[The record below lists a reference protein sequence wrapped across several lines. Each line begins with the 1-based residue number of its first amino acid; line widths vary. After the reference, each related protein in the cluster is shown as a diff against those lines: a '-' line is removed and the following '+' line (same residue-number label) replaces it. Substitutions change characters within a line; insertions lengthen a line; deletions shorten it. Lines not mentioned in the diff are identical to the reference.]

1 MWAGVGGGAGG
12 DVGGCSGNGYG
23 GFCGGGTGAKKK
35 GELGWRTHMLAGVND
50 ELALDGPHAVLLV
63 LHTREMSSW
72 PSQGGALPWGRSCA
86 GRS

>member
-1 MWAGVGGGAGG
+1 MGVGGSGGG
-12 DVGGCSGNGYG
+12 DVGGFGGNGYG
-23 GFCGGGTGAKKK
+23 GFCGGGAGASKK
-35 GELGWRTHMLAGVND
+35 GEFDWQTNVLAGVHD
-50 ELALDGPHAVLLV
+50 ELALDGPHAILLV